1 MSATTNQGG
10 RTHLMNMNIAMDVSS
25 TAGFRTGTEEYIEG
39 LVYGLFKLGIAV
51 VGVGRQNQG
60 LQPDEPCLGL
70 DVRSSPSPIAKWWW
84 EYYGV
89 RRVPRDVNVLHIPFM
104 AHPEGRL
111 SVPSVVTVHDLIPY
125 RLDAYRKSVKEQRY
139 FSHIGRAMPYADCL
153 VAISQA
159 TYNDLSE
166 LFPSLVN
173 KTVVIPNGVH
183 HHYFEEMPIEQVGF
197 VARRFGLRRRP
208 RMLYAGGYDERKNV
222 GTLIRAMKG
231 VFARHPGG
239 ELVLVGAKDNLTI
252 RRQVQDQGIEGR
264 VVVTPF
270 VSRAD
275 LVALYNG
282 ADVFVYPSR
291 FEGFGLPP
299 AQALAVGIP
308 VVASDIP
315 PIQEV
320 VREYGTLVN
329 PNSVE
334 AWVSAIDE
342 VLNGSDSLQRRVTEG
357 QAYAQAFSWPHIAE
371 AYLKIYEDVV
381 KGRRS

>member
-1 MSATTNQGG
+1 MSATMNQGG
-10 RTHLMNMNIAMDVSS
+10 RAHLMNIAMDISS

-39 LVYGLFKLGIAV
+39 LVYGLYKQGIEV
-51 VGVGRQNQG
+51 VGVGRPNQG
-60 LQPDEPCLGL
+60 LQPDKARLGL

-89 RRVPRDVNVLHIPFM
+89 RRVPRHVNVLHIPFM

-139 FSHIGRAMPYADCL
+139 FSHIQRAMPYVDRL

-159 TYNDLSE
+159 TYSDLAE
-166 LFPSLVN
+166 FFPSLIA

-183 HHYFEEMPIEQVGF
+183 HHYFEEIPIEEVGL
-197 VARRFGLRRRP
+197 VARRYGLRRRP
-208 RMLYAGGYDERKNV
+208 RVLYAGGYDERKNV
-222 GTLIRAMKG
+222 GTLIQAMRG
-231 VFARHPGG
+231 VFAMHSGG
-239 ELVLVGAKDNLTI
+239 ELVLVGAKDNLSI
-252 RRQVQDQGIEGR
+252 RRQVQDQGIESR

-315 PIQEV
+315 PIREV
-320 VREYGTLVN
+320 VGEYGTLVN

-334 AWVSAIDE
+334 DWVDAINQ
-342 VLNGSDSLQRRVTEG
+342 VLNASDSLQRQVEEG
-357 QAYAQAFSWPHIAE
+357 QAYAQAFSWPRIAQ
-371 AYLKIYEDVV
+371 AYLKTYENVV
-381 KGRRS
+381 KERQS